1 MAASLIGRSL
11 GKYEITELIG
21 HGGMATVYKGYQRD
35 IDRHVAVKVMPPH
48 PGQDTNYV
56 ERFRLEARTVARL
69 QHPHILPIY
78 DYGDEDGILYL
89 VMALAEGGTLSDLI
103 RRGAMSPAEVERLM
117 RQVTSALDYAHRQ
130 GVIHR
135 DIKPDNIML
144 NREGYTLLG
153 DFGIVKIVEGGTGMT
168 VTGGL
173 VGTPTYM
180 SPEQGQGLSVD
191 RRSDLYS
198 LGVVIYEMLTGVQP
212 YTADTPMQIVFKH
225 ITEPTPDILTVRPDL
240 PPGLGEVMRKALAKE
255 PSARYSSA
263 KALMDDFSAALRGD
277 TLLLTSPTP
286 TPPPPTRIN
295 EPSPTVEAGAARPPA
310 ATEQLQPTM
319 MVAPPTVNPLIL
331 LGGFAIIAVLLVVVV
346 LAVLNAWQTAQQP
359 AAPTPRPTAVINA
372 PVVQT
377 FGRVSFSTTAVA
389 GDTARLQVERLPSPP
404 SGQQYIAWLG
414 EGENN
419 WIKLG
424 NLRLDPL
431 GGAALIYTDAE
442 ARNLSTLFNRVLI
455 TVEPGDTDIPGDS
468 IAYSGAVPQAVTDAL
483 REIIVTSAEGFD
495 QASLL
500 ESALIEA
507 RIARQH
513 AGLAASATSVGGLHT
528 HAEHTINILRG
539 TNEDFTG
546 DGRGDNPGRG
556 VGVVRF
562 VDLINEHLDAAAAAA
577 DQMRQVQSQVELI
590 RVCTANASNWIDQI
604 IALEIQLTQ
613 ADDVAAV
620 SDQRT
625 QSTELA
631 AALVLGVDLN
641 ENGQVDPFEG
651 ECGLEQVMTYSIA
664 VGNMDIVAAAGA

>member
-1 MAASLIGRSL
+1 VAASLIGRKL

-48 PGQDTNYV
+48 PGQDSNYV

-78 DYGDEDGILYL
+78 DYGDENGILYL

-103 RRGAMSPAEVERLM
+103 RRGPMAPEEVERLM

-130 GVIHR
+130 GIIHR

-153 DFGIVKIVEGGTGMT
+153 DFGIVKIIEGSSGMT

-173 VGTPTYM
+173 VGTPSYM
-180 SPEQGQGLSVD
+180 SPEQGQGLPVD

-198 LGVVIYEMLTGVQP
+198 LGVVMYEMLTGTQP
-212 YTADTPMQIVFKH
+212 YSAETPMQIVFKH
-225 ITEPTPDILTVRPDL
+225 ITEPTPDILSIRPTL
-240 PPGLGEVMRKALAKE
+240 PPSLSEVMRKALAKE
-255 PSARYSSA
+255 PAARYGSA
-263 KALMDDFSAALRGD
+263 KDLMDDFSRAIRGD
-277 TLLLTSPTP
+277 TLIIAPGANPTLRP
-286 TPPPPTRIN
+286 
-295 EPSPTVEAGAARPPA
+295 EAQQTVEASAARQPA

-319 MVAPPTVNPLIL
+319 AVTQQTVNPVIL
-331 LGGFAIIAVLLVVVV
+331 LGGFAIIAVLLVAIVLVV
-346 LAVLNAWQTAQQP
+346 LNFWQGNQP
-359 AAPTPRPTAVINA
+359 PAPTPEPTAAVA
-372 PVVQT
+372 VVPSVPT
-377 FGRVSFSTTAVA
+377 FGRVSFSTNSVS
-389 GDTARLQVERLPSPP
+389 GDTARLEVENLPPPP

-414 EGENN
+414 DGESS

-431 GGAALIYTDAE
+431 GGAALIYTDGE
-442 ARNLSTLFNRVLI
+442 ARNLATLYNRVVI
-455 TVEPGDTDIPGDS
+455 TLETEDVDAPGEA
-468 IAYSGAVPQAVTDAL
+468 IAYNGEVPQAVTDAL
-483 REIIVTSAEGFD
+483 REIVVSSAEGFGN
-495 QASLL
+495 ASLL

-513 AGLAASATSVGGLHT
+513 AGLAASASSVGGLHT

-556 VGVVRF
+556 VGVIHF
-562 VDLINEHLDAAAAAA
+562 VDLINAHLDAAASASNET
-577 DQMRQVQSQVELI
+577 RQVQSQVELI
-590 RVCTANASNWIDQI
+590 RVCTANASNWIDQV
-604 IALEIQLTQ
+604 IALEMQLVQ
-613 ADDVAAV
+613 ATDVPAVAA
-620 SDQRT
+620 QQT
-625 QSTELA
+625 ESTELA
-631 AALVLGVDLN
+631 AALMEGTDLN
-641 ENGQVDPFEG
+641 QNGQVDPFEG
-651 ECGLEQVMTYSIA
+651 ECGLEQIMTYSIA
-664 VGNMDIVAAAGA
+664 VGNMDIVSVDGA